1 MIRGF
6 DCITYKDICWFP
18 TQFYLDKMRKEN
30 ETGKQPAD
38 LRKPIRDHRSGRYR
52 QPLNSYLGSDLK
64 NAMADTGKSVIE
76 EIDFNSSNY
85 ADLIDSAYAY

>member
-30 ETGKQPAD
+30 ETGKQSAVSEN
-38 LRKPIRDHRSGRYR
+38 RSA
-52 QPLNSYLGSDLK
+52 LNSYLGSDLK